1 MMIAQ
6 RCCCSAISVLFQTT
20 RPRSVLVSQHKQKN
34 SSLLSSIDRS
44 HFFFV
49 FFFERF
55 FLYQNREDCV
65 AKAVLFFSSFQEK
78 LLRKMD
84 RFVCSRPK
92 KKNFRLQICPRGLPS
107 SSLQPRIQNQ
117 RKLVRV
123 CGIKFQFSLPL
134 HKIKTLLKEYSL
146 IHARAPH
153 HKKETSSGD
162 APPFDLLKPF
172 RVLID
177 TGE

>member
-1 MMIAQ
+1 MIAR

-20 RPRSVLVSQHKQKN
+20 RPRSVLVSHKQKN

-65 AKAVLFFSSFQEK
+65 AKAVLFFESSVCSETSSSK
-78 LLRKMD
+78 D
-84 RFVCSRPK
+84 CCFVLCSRPK
-92 KKNFRLQICPRGLPS
+92 KKICPRGLSS

-117 RKLVRV
+117 RNVLCVLCKN
-123 CGIKFQFSLPL
+123 FPFSLPL
-134 HKIKTLLKEYSL
+134 HKIKTLLK
-146 IHARAPH
+146 
-153 HKKETSSGD
+153 G
-162 APPFDLLKPF
+162 
-172 RVLID
+172 VLFN
-177 TGE
+177 TRTRTVS

>member
-1 MMIAQ
+1 MMIAR

-84 RFVCSRPK
+84 CFFVCSRPK

-134 HKIKTLLKEYSL
+134 HKIKTLLK
-146 IHARAPH
+146 
-153 HKKETSSGD
+153 G
-162 APPFDLLKPF
+162 
-172 RVLID
+172 VLFN
-177 TGE
+177 TRTRTVS

>member
-1 MMIAQ
+1 MMIAR

-44 HFFFV
+44 HFFFFV

-84 RFVCSRPK
+84 LFCVFATKKEKFSSANLSTWSPLLFAAATHPK
-92 KKNFRLQICPRGLPS
+92 SAEIVACLWHKISVLS
-107 SSLQPRIQNQ
+107 SS
-117 RKLVRV
+117 
-123 CGIKFQFSLPL
+123 
-134 HKIKTLLKEYSL
+134 
-146 IHARAPH
+146 A
-153 HKKETSSGD
+153 
-162 APPFDLLKPF
+162 
-172 RVLID
+172 
-177 TGE
+177 

>member
-1 MMIAQ
+1 MMIAR
-6 RCCCSAISVLFQTT
+6 RCCCSAISVLLQTT

-44 HFFFV
+44 HFFFFA

-55 FLYQNREDCV
+55 FLYQNREDC

-84 RFVCSRPK
+84 CFFVCSRPK

-134 HKIKTLLKEYSL
+134 LKIKTLLK
-146 IHARAPH
+146 
-153 HKKETSSGD
+153 G
-162 APPFDLLKPF
+162 
-172 RVLID
+172 VLFN
-177 TGE
+177 TRTRTAS

>member
-1 MMIAQ
+1 MMIAR

-20 RPRSVLVSQHKQKN
+20 RPRSVLVSHKQKN

-78 LLRKMD
+78 LLRKNGS
-84 RFVCSRPK
+84 FCV
-92 KKNFRLQICPRGLPS
+92 FA
-107 SSLQPRIQNQ
+107 
-117 RKLVRV
+117 
-123 CGIKFQFSLPL
+123 
-134 HKIKTLLKEYSL
+134 T
-146 IHARAPH
+146 
-153 HKKETSSGD
+153 KKEKFSSANLSTWSPLLSTPAHSS
-162 APPFDLLKPF
+162 APWRCIPLLNRSVWILPGT
-172 RVLID
+172 RLSHALRAVREHLPGVRGTVAI
-177 TGE
+177 

>member
-1 MMIAQ
+1 MIAR

-44 HFFFV
+44 HFFFFV

-55 FLYQNREDCV
+55 FLYQNREDC

-84 RFVCSRPK
+84 RFCVRDPK

-134 HKIKTLLKEYSL
+134 LKIKTLLK
-146 IHARAPH
+146 
-153 HKKETSSGD
+153 G
-162 APPFDLLKPF
+162 
-172 RVLID
+172 VLFN
-177 TGE
+177 TRTRTAS

>member
-1 MMIAQ
+1 MMIAR

-107 SSLQPRIQNQ
+107 SSRQPRIQNQ

>member
-1 MMIAQ
+1 MIAR

-107 SSLQPRIQNQ
+107 SSRQPRIQNQ

>member
-1 MMIAQ
+1 MMIAR

-44 HFFFV
+44 HFFFFV

-65 AKAVLFFSSFQEK
+65 AKAVLSFSSFQEK

-84 RFVCSRPK
+84 RFVCLATKKEKFSSANLSTWSPLLFAAATHPK
-92 KKNFRLQICPRGLPS
+92 SAEIGACLWHKISVLS
-107 SSLQPRIQNQ
+107 SS
-117 RKLVRV
+117 
-123 CGIKFQFSLPL
+123 
-134 HKIKTLLKEYSL
+134 
-146 IHARAPH
+146 A
-153 HKKETSSGD
+153 
-162 APPFDLLKPF
+162 
-172 RVLID
+172 
-177 TGE
+177 

>member
-1 MMIAQ
+1 
-6 RCCCSAISVLFQTT
+6 
-20 RPRSVLVSQHKQKN
+20 
-34 SSLLSSIDRS
+34 
-44 HFFFV
+44 
-49 FFFERF
+49 
-55 FLYQNREDCV
+55 
-65 AKAVLFFSSFQEK
+65 
-78 LLRKMD
+78 MD

-107 SSLQPRIQNQ
+107 SSRQPRIQNQ

>member
-1 MMIAQ
+1 MMIAR

-44 HFFFV
+44 HFFFFV

-55 FLYQNREDCV
+55 FLYQNREDC

-84 RFVCSRPK
+84 CFFVCSRPK

-107 SSLQPRIQNQ
+107 SSPQPRIQNQ

-134 HKIKTLLKEYSL
+134 LKIKTLLK
-146 IHARAPH
+146 
-153 HKKETSSGD
+153 G
-162 APPFDLLKPF
+162 
-172 RVLID
+172 VLFN
-177 TGE
+177 TRTRTAS

>member
-1 MMIAQ
+1 
-6 RCCCSAISVLFQTT
+6 
-20 RPRSVLVSQHKQKN
+20 VLVSQHKQKN

-44 HFFFV
+44 HFFFFV

-65 AKAVLFFSSFQEK
+65 AKAVLSFSSFQEK

-134 HKIKTLLKEYSL
+134 LKIKTLLK
-146 IHARAPH
+146 
-153 HKKETSSGD
+153 G
-162 APPFDLLKPF
+162 
-172 RVLID
+172 VLFN
-177 TGE
+177 TRTRTAS

>member
-1 MMIAQ
+1 MMIAR

-44 HFFFV
+44 HFFFFV

-84 RFVCSRPK
+84 CFFVCSRPK

-134 HKIKTLLKEYSL
+134 HKIKTLLK
-146 IHARAPH
+146 
-153 HKKETSSGD
+153 G
-162 APPFDLLKPF
+162 
-172 RVLID
+172 VLFN
-177 TGE
+177 TRTRTAS

>member
-1 MMIAQ
+1 MMIAR

-78 LLRKMD
+78 LLRKNGS
-84 RFVCSRPK
+84 FCVFATPK
-92 KKNFRLQICPRGLPS
+92 KEKFSSANLSTWSPLLFAAATHPKSAEIGACLWHKISVLS
-107 SSLQPRIQNQ
+107 SS
-117 RKLVRV
+117 
-123 CGIKFQFSLPL
+123 
-134 HKIKTLLKEYSL
+134 
-146 IHARAPH
+146 A
-153 HKKETSSGD
+153 
-162 APPFDLLKPF
+162 
-172 RVLID
+172 
-177 TGE
+177 

>member
-1 MMIAQ
+1 MIAR
-6 RCCCSAISVLFQTT
+6 RCCCSAISVLLQTT

-44 HFFFV
+44 HFFFFV

-55 FLYQNREDCV
+55 FCIKT
-65 AKAVLFFSSFQEK
+65 AKTVCKSRSFLQFFSRETSSKNGLF
-78 LLRKMD
+78 
-84 RFVCSRPK
+84 FVCSRPK
-92 KKNFRLQICPRGLPS
+92 KKNFRLQICPRGLSS

-134 HKIKTLLKEYSL
+134 LKIKTLLK
-146 IHARAPH
+146 
-153 HKKETSSGD
+153 G
-162 APPFDLLKPF
+162 
-172 RVLID
+172 VLFN
-177 TGE
+177 TRTRTAS

>member
-1 MMIAQ
+1 MMIAR
-6 RCCCSAISVLFQTT
+6 RCCCSAISVLLQTT

-84 RFVCSRPK
+84 CFFVCSRPK

-134 HKIKTLLKEYSL
+134 LKIKTLLK
-146 IHARAPH
+146 
-153 HKKETSSGD
+153 G
-162 APPFDLLKPF
+162 
-172 RVLID
+172 VLFN
-177 TGE
+177 TRTRTAS

>member
-1 MMIAQ
+1 MMIAR

-44 HFFFV
+44 HFFFFV

-55 FLYQNREDCV
+55 FLYQNREDC

-84 RFVCSRPK
+84 CFFVCSRPK

-134 HKIKTLLKEYSL
+134 LKIKTLLK
-146 IHARAPH
+146 
-153 HKKETSSGD
+153 G
-162 APPFDLLKPF
+162 
-172 RVLID
+172 VLFN
-177 TGE
+177 TRTRTAS

>member
-1 MMIAQ
+1 MMIAR
-6 RCCCSAISVLFQTT
+6 RCCCSPISILFQTT

-44 HFFFV
+44 HFFFFV

-65 AKAVLFFSSFQEK
+65 AKAVLSFSSFQEK

-134 HKIKTLLKEYSL
+134 HKIKTLLK
-146 IHARAPH
+146 
-153 HKKETSSGD
+153 G
-162 APPFDLLKPF
+162 
-172 RVLID
+172 VLFN
-177 TGE
+177 TRTRTAS

>member
-1 MMIAQ
+1 MIAR

-44 HFFFV
+44 HFFFFV

-55 FLYQNREDCV
+55 FLYQNREDC
-65 AKAVLFFSSFQEK
+65 AKAVLFFSSFLEK

-84 RFVCSRPK
+84 CFFVCSRPK

-107 SSLQPRIQNQ
+107 SSRQPRIQNQ

-134 HKIKTLLKEYSL
+134 LKIITLLK
-146 IHARAPH
+146 
-153 HKKETSSGD
+153 
-162 APPFDLLKPF
+162 
-172 RVLID
+172 RVLFN
-177 TGE
+177 TRTRTAS

>member
-1 MMIAQ
+1 
-6 RCCCSAISVLFQTT
+6 
-20 RPRSVLVSQHKQKN
+20 VLVSQYKQKN

-107 SSLQPRIQNQ
+107 SSRQPRIQNQ

>member
-1 MMIAQ
+1 MMIAR
-6 RCCCSAISVLFQTT
+6 RCCCSAISVLLQTT

-34 SSLLSSIDRS
+34 SLRSIDRS

-55 FLYQNREDCV
+55 FLYQNREDC

-84 RFVCSRPK
+84 CFFVCSRPK

-134 HKIKTLLKEYSL
+134 LKIITLLK
-146 IHARAPH
+146 
-153 HKKETSSGD
+153 G
-162 APPFDLLKPF
+162 
-172 RVLID
+172 VLFN
-177 TGE
+177 TRTRTAS

>member
-1 MMIAQ
+1 MIAR

-44 HFFFV
+44 HFFFFV

-55 FLYQNREDCV
+55 FLYQNREDC

-84 RFVCSRPK
+84 CFFVCSRPK

-134 HKIKTLLKEYSL
+134 LKIKTLLK
-146 IHARAPH
+146 
-153 HKKETSSGD
+153 G
-162 APPFDLLKPF
+162 
-172 RVLID
+172 VLFN
-177 TGE
+177 TRTRTAS